1 MTKMYI
7 KIVEVDQPTRTV
19 TVKYRSDNSLLDI
32 DSYPPVAFQITNYQ
46 AKTKEEFVEQL
57 RPQIS
62 LHLYY
67 RDLEET
73 PNTDVDI
80 SDWAG
85 YTATVDP
92 VSFPTPQPQV
102 VEAFDTPEV
111 EI

>member
-1 MTKMYI
+1 MKLYI
-7 KIVEVDQPTRTV
+7 KIVEVDVETRTLS
-19 TVKYRSDNSLLDI
+19 VKYRSDKSLLDI

-62 LHLYY
+62 LYLYY
-67 RDLEET
+67 RDLQEN

-92 VSFPTPQPQV
+92 VSFPTPGASV
-102 VEAFDTPEV
+102 VEAFDNPEV